1 MSERLKT
8 ACGGRISQHATR
20 PTNRLYPFWNYF
32 SVFVIDDPKLRS
44 EVEAI
49 LIAAMPTVNNANPKL
64 PTKAMPKGVQ
74 VLLRELRTKRAFAQP
89 PLKRKRTKP

>member
-1 MSERLKT
+1 
-8 ACGGRISQHATR
+8 
-20 PTNRLYPFWNYF
+20 
-32 SVFVIDDPKLRS
+32 
-44 EVEAI
+44 VEAI